1 MQSKRSMSLIGTRR
15 TNVLILSVILVVA
28 AITASLLI
36 WQRSATSL
44 PAQLSTDTLAARPAL
59 DQHERHAAGFS
70 SNIYA
75 LLDQHERHSE
85 LSGAVQSARP
95 ALDQHERHAAGFS
108 SNIYAPLDQHERHS
122 KLFGAPGGTETG
134 ARDRWWADRKEDD
147 ANAARDA
154 WWLDK

>member
-75 LLDQHERHSE
+75 
-85 LSGAVQSARP
+85 
-95 ALDQHERHAAGFS
+95 
-108 SNIYAPLDQHERHS
+108 PLDQHERHS

-154 WWLDK
+154 WW